1 MPKTSPDFPFVMA
14 LLQKLVAFRRFFAS
28 LNGALYMVQNM
39 VSNVID
45 VPVADFVLKYLDWF
59 ERREWNWFVRARARA
74 E

>member
-39 VSNVID
+39 V
-45 VPVADFVLKYLDWF
+45 
-59 ERREWNWFVRARARA
+59 
-74 E
+74 